1 LWYNGHIQMGALLG
15 LQPNYTFDISGK
27 YLSVGLTIG
36 GTNLSNFTS
45 LYEAIG
51 GAPVIRDIVSR
62 FYPKVQAH
70 PLLGPLFPEDI
81 NPTVEKQY
89 LFLSQFL
96 GGPSLY
102 SDANGHPMMRARH
115 LPFPITP
122 ERAEAWL
129 GCMAEALAETS
140 IPEPFQKL
148 LIERLSGTAHH
159 FVNTEPS

>member
-1 LWYNGHIQMGALLG
+1 
-15 LQPNYTFDISGK
+15 
-27 YLSVGLTIG
+27 
-36 GTNLSNFTS
+36 LSNYVD

-51 GAPVIRDIVSR
+51 GADAIREVVTR

-70 PLLGPLFPEDI
+70 PLLSPLFPKDI
-81 NPTVEKQY
+81 DPVIEKQY

-102 SDANGHPMMRARH
+102 SEQYGHPMMRARH

-129 GCMAEALAETS
+129 ECMSAALAETA
-140 IPEPFQKL
+140 IPEFLQKIVL
-148 LIERLSGTAHH
+148 ERLTGTANH
-159 FVNTEPS
+159 FVNTDPT